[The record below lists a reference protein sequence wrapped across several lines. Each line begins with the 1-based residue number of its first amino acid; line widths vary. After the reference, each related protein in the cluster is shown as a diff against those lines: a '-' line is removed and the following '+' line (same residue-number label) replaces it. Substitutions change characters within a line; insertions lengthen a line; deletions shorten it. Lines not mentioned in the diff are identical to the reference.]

1 MLGSDWIE
9 LGAVVK
15 LLLQS
20 QPAAAAVEGV
30 SAEPPGLQLTQ
41 QAIPE
46 PAAGLLLSLES
57 MSQIEA
63 GPVVDSM

>member
-15 LLLQS
+15 LLTS
-20 QPAAAAVEGV
+20 QPAAAVEGV

-46 PAAGLLLSLES
+46 PAAGLLLLLES
-57 MSQIEA
+57 VSQFEA
-63 GPVVDSM
+63 GPAVDSM